1 MIRRPPRS
9 TLFPYTTLFRSAEA
23 LMIVIVI
30 ILSTIV
36 FVWVVPAITSNTTQ
50 DNAGAAYSE
59 NFKTIQGQFA
69 TFVQS
74 IPETVRNSPSP
85 PTPYQTCT
93 SSSPVTSPTSANIFV
108 PSNSACSITASVGSV
123 FVSPGASLKA
133 VGATI
138 NGDLNGNYSSSI
150 NLRQVCVTRFTGLS
164 SGHGV
169 NILGRLLN
177 AFVIRVAI

>member
-1 MIRRPPRS
+1 MALSRSLRRSRRGMS
-9 TLFPYTTLFRSAEA
+9 TIYAEA

-36 FVWVVPAITSNTTQ
+36 FVWVVPALMSNTTQ

-74 IPETVRNSPSP
+74 IPETVRNSPSS
-85 PTPYQTCT
+85 PTPHQTCT
-93 SSSPVTSPTSANIFV
+93 SSSPVTFPTSANIFV
-108 PSNSACSITASVGSV
+108 PSNSACSIIASVGSV
-123 FVSPGASLKA
+123 FVSPGASLTV

-138 NGDLNGNYSSSI
+138 NGDLNGNYSSSV
-150 NLRQVCVTRFTGLS
+150 NLRNARVTGFTGLYYVQV
-164 SGHGV
+164 V
-169 NILGRLLN
+169 NISGSLLN
-177 AFVIRVAI
+177 TS